1 MARPQVDFRELT
13 AKDLWSYN
21 IGINIVVGGM
31 METGS
36 DRSSFLAGLLKK
48 QSDTKRMAEK
58 SGRNFS
64 AATHEAER
72 QISEVI
78 TSLDGNIISGEG
90 VTKSGGDD

>member
-1 MARPQVDFRELT
+1 
-13 AKDLWSYN
+13 
-21 IGINIVVGGM
+21 

-36 DRSSFLAGLLKK
+36 DRSSFLASLLKK
-48 QSDTKRMAEK
+48 HSDTKKMAEE

-78 TSLDGNIISGEG
+78 TSLNGDIISGDG